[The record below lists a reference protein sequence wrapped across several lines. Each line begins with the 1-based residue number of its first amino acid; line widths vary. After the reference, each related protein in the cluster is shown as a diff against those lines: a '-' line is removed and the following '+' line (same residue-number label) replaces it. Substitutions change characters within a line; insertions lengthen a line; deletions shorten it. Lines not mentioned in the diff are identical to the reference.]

1 LPDINSRNNGTRTT
15 GGKAVSHERHKE
27 LQLPQ
32 APKPPRI
39 PKSLRET
46 ASQSAHNQK
55 LKNDGGK
62 KLKNMGGQKN
72 GFEISNYIM
81 QYEQDRKDT
90 AYHLSQ

>member
-1 LPDINSRNNGTRTT
+1 MPDINSRNNAARTT
-15 GGKAVSHERHKE
+15 GGKGVSHDRHRE

-32 APKPPRI
+32 AAKPPKI

-46 ASQSAHNQK
+46 ASQSANNSK

-90 AYHLSQ
+90 AYHLS